1 MFERNIHNEVIATR
15 KKNSLPYFFI
25 PHSESPISI
34 MLFHINTSH
43 SRGRFLIFVRVRYH
57 LALLAD

>member
-1 MFERNIHNEVIATR
+1 MFEGNTQRNYCDE
-15 KKNSLPYFFI
+15 KEQFFSFFI

-43 SRGRFLIFVRVRYH
+43 FWGCFLISLRVRYH